1 MLKKLMVRFGKDE
14 SGAVTVDFVV
24 LTAGVILMVMS
35 VFQVLQESLYVDAAA
50 AISNG
55 VEQATEFGNP

>member
-50 AISNG
+50 AISIG

>member
-1 MLKKLMVRFGKDE
+1 MLKNLMKRFGKDE

-55 VEQATEFGNP
+55 VTQATEFGNP

>member
-1 MLKKLMVRFGKDE
+1 MLKNLFKRFKKEE

-24 LTAGVILMVMS
+24 LTAGIIVMVMA
-35 VFQVLQESLYVDAAA
+35 VFQVLRESLYTDAAA

-55 VEQATEFGNP
+55 VEQAVDMRNP

>member
-1 MLKKLMVRFGKDE
+1 MLKNLMVRFGKDE